1 MIGLLQEQRGELIQ
15 TLGQAR
21 NLIVEVKCSP
31 APLVRV
37 LDGQQP
43 LAEIRQT
50 ALGKLP
56 SRARPSQSGGR

>member
-37 LDGQQP
+37 RDGQQP
-43 LAEIRQT
+43 LAEIPANGT
-50 ALGKLP
+50 G
-56 SRARPSQSGGR
+56 